1 MFSDCFLYLYL
12 ILLIILHIFINMKF
26 LIYINKKELNKSI
39 NKLNLFM
46 IQFYNFFFTFGIFP
60 I

>member
-39 NKLNLFM
+39 NELNLFM
-46 IQFYNFFFTFGIFP
+46 IQFYNFFFAFGIFP

>member
-39 NKLNLFM
+39 NQLNLFI
-46 IQFYNFFFTFGIFP
+46 IQFCDFFFTFGIFL